1 MILGIRRWPILPT
14 LVVLAAAAVM
24 VGLGVWQLQRAQWKA
39 DLKAQYA
46 SVLDS
51 SAQVSWPHKPADY
64 EASLYRRSSFVC
76 TRVLR
81 IDGIAGRSAEGR
93 AGLAQVATCEL
104 DGEGE
109 GAVALGWSATPD
121 LAQWDGGVISG
132 IIGPAGDG
140 IRLIADPPVAG
151 IVPLASPD
159 PADLPDNHLAY
170 AGQWFFFAL
179 TALVIYVLALRRRT
193 S

>member
-1 MILGIRRWPILPT
+1 MIVGIRRWPILPT
-14 LVVLAAAAVM
+14 LVVLVAIATM
-24 VGLGVWQLQRAQWKA
+24 IGLGIWQLQRAEWKA

-46 SVLDS
+46 SVLGAS
-51 SAQVSWPHKPADY
+51 SQVEWPRDPSDF
-64 EASLYRRSSFVC
+64 EAALYRRTIVVC
-76 TRVLR
+76 ENVQR

-93 AGLAQVATCEL
+93 AGLAQVAICEL

-121 LAQWDGGVISG
+121 LVQWEGGEVSG
-132 IIGPAGDG
+132 IIGPAGDS
-140 IRLIADPPVAG
+140 IRLIADPPIANLE
-151 IVPLASPD
+151 PLAKPD

-179 TALVIYVLALRRRT
+179 TALVIYVLALRRR
-193 S
+193 SR

>member
-1 MILGIRRWPILPT
+1 MIFGIRRWPILPT
-14 LVVLAAAAVM
+14 LIVFAAVATM

-51 SAQVSWPHKPADY
+51 SAQVSWPRDPADF
-64 EASLYRRSSFVC
+64 EAALYRRSSVVC
-76 TRVLR
+76 DRVLR
-81 IDGIAGRSAEGR
+81 IDGLAGRSAEGR
-93 AGLAQVATCEL
+93 AGLAQVAACML
-104 DGEGE
+104 DGGGE
-109 GAVALGWSATPD
+109 GAVALGWSGTPD
-121 LAQWDGGVISG
+121 LPQWNGGEVSG
-132 IIGPAGDG
+132 IIGPAGNG

-151 IVPLASPD
+151 LEPLAKPD

-179 TALVIYVLALRRRT
+179 TALAIYVLALRRRT